1 MNKKRLYLKK
11 GIEKNLELLTLVNI
25 IMIVFSML
33 LIIIFNDMQV
43 LYNYYVKLYVIN
55 NIILLINGYILIKF
69 TKKYQII
76 FK

>member
-1 MNKKRLYLKK
+1 MNKKRYLKE

-25 IMIVFSML
+25 IMIVFSIL
-33 LIIIFNDMQV
+33 LIIIFDDMQT

-69 TKKYQII
+69 TKKYNI
-76 FK
+76 FNK